1 MIQVEHLTKRF
12 GDVTAVDDISFEVEK
27 GRILG
32 FIGKNGAGKTTT
44 MRILAGFFPASEGR
58 AEVAG
63 FDVYEQPLEA
73 KKRVGYLPEHP
84 PLYPEMAVDAYLR
97 FAATIKGVPRS
108 EVAGRVA
115 YVKERCALQDWGHR
129 LIKHMS
135 KGYRQR
141 VGLAQALVHDPP
153 VLILDE
159 PMVGLDPEQIIEVR
173 KLIKSLAGDHTVML
187 STHTLSEVSMACDK
201 VAIIRE
207 GKIVSVD
214 TPDNLTVRRSGEDL
228 IHVDLKPG
236 ENRDFD
242 GLVRMIESLQDVR
255 AVAVSP
261 LDEGLGR
268 LSVSVVGKR
277 DLRPLIAKTA
287 IESGF
292 EMYQLTRQTVSLEE
306 AFLELTSDE
315 GATATEGPVESGEA
329 A

>member
-12 GDVTAVDDISFEVEK
+12 GEVTAVDDVSFEVEK

-58 AEVAG
+58 ASVAG
-63 FDVYEQPLEA
+63 FDVYEQPLLA
-73 KKRVGYLPEHP
+73 KKHVGYLPEHP
-84 PLYPEMAVDAYLR
+84 PLYPEMTVDAFLR

-115 YVKERCALQDWGHR
+115 YVKERCGLQDWGHR
-129 LIKHMS
+129 LIKHLS
-135 KGYRQR
+135 KGFRQR
-141 VGLAQALVHDPP
+141 VGVAQALVHDPP

-201 VAIIRE
+201 VVIIRE
-207 GKIVSVD
+207 GKIAAID

-228 IHVDLKPG
+228 IQIDLKSG
-236 ENRDFD
+236 ENRGFD
-242 GLVRMIESLQDVR
+242 ELAQLIETLQDVR
-255 AVAVSP
+255 GVSVES
-261 LDEGLGR
+261 LEDGMGR
-268 LSVSVVGKR
+268 LSVSVLGQR

-292 EMYQLTRQTVSLEE
+292 DLYQLTRQKVSLEE
-306 AFLELTSDE
+306 AFLELTADE
-315 GATATEGPVESGEA
+315 RTDADGSSAESGEA